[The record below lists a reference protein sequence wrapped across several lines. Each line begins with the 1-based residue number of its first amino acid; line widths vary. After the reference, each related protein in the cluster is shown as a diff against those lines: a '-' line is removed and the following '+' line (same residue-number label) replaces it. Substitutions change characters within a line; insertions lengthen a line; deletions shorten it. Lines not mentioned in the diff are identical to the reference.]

1 MHAGIG
7 RPILVVDDAPSIR
20 DAVATALRYE
30 GFSVEEASNGMEA
43 LRAVRRR
50 EPDLIVL
57 DWMLPDINGGEVG
70 RRLREQG
77 FKNAILF
84 MTAKDASEHRLEA
97 SQAGS
102 DGFITKP
109 FSLAEIVSRIQA
121 ILRLTPALATDDSA
135 ILG

>member
-1 MHAGIG
+1 MQAGSG
-7 RPILVVDDAPSIR
+7 RPILVVDDALSIR

-30 GFSVEEASNGMEA
+30 GFGVEEAADGMEA

-57 DWMLPDINGGEVG
+57 DWMLPDLDGGEVS

-84 MTAKDASEHRLEA
+84 MTADDASEHQLEA
-97 SQAGS
+97 TQAGS
-102 DGFITKP
+102 DGYVTKP
-109 FSLAEIVSRIQA
+109 FSLAEIVSRVQA
-121 ILRLTPALATDDSA
+121 ILQP
-135 ILG
+135 

>member
-1 MHAGIG
+1 MHAGSG

-30 GFSVEEASNGMEA
+30 GFNVEEAGDGMEA
-43 LRAVRRR
+43 LRAVRRH

-57 DWMLPDINGGEVG
+57 DWKLPDLNGGQVS

-84 MTAKDASEHRLEA
+84 MTAEDTGEHRLEA

-109 FSLAEIVSRIQA
+109 FSLAEIVTRIDA
-121 ILRLTPALATDDSA
+121 ILRLAPALATSHSP

>member
-1 MHAGIG
+1 MHAGSG
-7 RPILVVDDAPSIR
+7 RPILVVDDATSIR

-30 GFSVEEASNGMEA
+30 GFSVEEAGDGMEA

-57 DWMLPDINGGEVG
+57 DWMLPDLNGGEVS

-84 MTAKDASEHRLEA
+84 MTAEDASEHRLEA

-102 DGFITKP
+102 DGYVTKP
-109 FSLAEIVSRIQA
+109 FRLAEIVSRVQA
-121 ILRLTPALATDDSA
+121 ILQP
-135 ILG
+135 